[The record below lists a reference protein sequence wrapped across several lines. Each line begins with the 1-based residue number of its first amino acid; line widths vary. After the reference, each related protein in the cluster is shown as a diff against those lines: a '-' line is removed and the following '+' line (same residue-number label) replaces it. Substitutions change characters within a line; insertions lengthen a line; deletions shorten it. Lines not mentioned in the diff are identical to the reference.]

1 MKIILN
7 VTEIQKKEN
16 VSLKRSE
23 NTNPNKEIEKQTNR
37 DRVSISETALNL
49 LKNETLNKEKINNI
63 KNLVDNKEYFIDP
76 QKVSNN
82 IIKFEILFN
91 NSIKQ

>member
-49 LKNETLNKEKINNI
+49 LKNET
-63 KNLVDNKEYFIDP
+63 
-76 QKVSNN
+76 
-82 IIKFEILFN
+82 
-91 NSIKQ
+91 